1 MTHAKAFAQ
10 GPYGAFELKRCYQ
23 KNMFTGTIISA
34 LIPILI
40 FLILAFIGYLTPA
53 PAGDI
58 IRVPPKGGFEKVP
71 PPGSW
76 SEPKTETKI
85 NVEVDKF
92 RLGAIPNPVDATE
105 TFETT
110 VIPTKLQKM
119 DIMTAQINQQAG
131 GMASGIYHVGE
142 IERNIIPDP
151 ETFIYR
157 TQEPFLLDAP
167 VPDYPEIAREAGIEG
182 QVWMQIFVDKEGKVA
197 DVRVLK
203 SSNTNAGFEE
213 AAAAAAWGRRY
224 RPAMQN
230 DQPVGVWIS
239 YKVSFKLK

>member
-1 MTHAKAFAQ
+1 
-10 GPYGAFELKRCYQ
+10 
-23 KNMFTGTIISA
+23 
-34 LIPILI
+34 
-40 FLILAFIGYLTPA
+40 LILAFIGYLTPA

-71 PPGSW
+71 PPGNW

-85 NVEVDKF
+85 NVEVNKF
-92 RLGAIPNPVDATE
+92 KLSAIPNPVDATE

-110 VIPTKLQKM
+110 VIPTKLQKA
-119 DIMTAQINQQAG
+119 DIVAAEFNQQAG
-131 GMASGIYHVGE
+131 GMASGIYNVGE

-157 TQEPFLLDAP
+157 TQEPVLLDAP
-167 VPDYPEIAREAGIEG
+167 VPDYPEMARDARIEG
-182 QVWMQIFVDKEGKVA
+182 QVWMQVFVDRDGKVA

-230 DQPVGVWIS
+230 DQTVGVWIS